1 MDISR
6 EKTPVFAFIRNPTS
20 LVPWKP
26 MSSAKRNKKNLPPKS
41 GASASLHVM
50 LAACGLVALTFIA
63 YYNSLSNGFVWDDHQ
78 QIVMNPTLR
87 PAAPLT
93 QIFSSDIR
101 FAHQDSGVQNRT
113 YRPLQMLTYRIV
125 AGTFG
130 LTPAPFH
137 LCNLLLAIACVL
149 AAFAVFRL
157 LTRSTFSAFAAA
169 SLFAVYPIHTEAVDW
184 IAASPDLGCTLFL
197 LIAFALFL
205 APRRTE
211 QARQP
216 GWFLPVL
223 SLAAYAISLLWKET
237 ASVLPILVIV
247 YVLIAE
253 KKTFLAALK
262 ASAAYW
268 AVLALYL
275 ILRFSVLGGMA
286 AGVRDWALTP
296 FQFLLT
302 TSHLMLSYWLKLAW
316 PFRLNAYYVFSPIR
330 SLADPRA
337 IAGIVFVLAAIAGL
351 VYLVRRA
358 PLPAFAALWVCIT
371 LLPAMN
377 IFGVGRNVF
386 AERYLFLPSIGFCLL
401 LTIVAKRLI
410 GLAPEKFRK
419 PAAISLLFVAV
430 SAFAVATIQRNS
442 DWKDDKALFAETLVH
457 SPNAP
462 FVRTMVAST
471 QSDESP
477 GSAEAEQNYLQA
489 ISLAKAETPRDRFDL
504 VAAYKGLASLYGD
517 RSDNQRAL
525 QMLASAREIAP
536 ADAETDTEEGLILVR
551 AGRWDEAEP
560 LLDKAV
566 AAEPDNENVLSTLGI
581 VAWQHHH
588 DLGKAVE
595 WFTRALVAH
604 PDQDGFNASVHNN
617 LGGVYG
623 EQGDYVSAIA
633 QYRLAVSISPQ
644 DPEYHTNLA
653 NALGAAN
660 HYDEARSEAELA
672 LHIAPNYPQARAVL
686 ENLGN
691 K

>member
-1 MDISR
+1 MGKKLRILSFV
-6 EKTPVFAFIRNPTS
+6 ENPTS
-20 LVPWKP
+20 LVPWKAMP
-26 MSSAKRNKKNLPPKS
+26 TAKRNKKNPRPKPV
-41 GASASLHVM
+41 ASTSLYVA
-50 LAACGLVALTFIA
+50 LAACVLVALTFIA
-63 YYNSLSNGFVWDDHQ
+63 YYNSLANGFVWDDHQ
-78 QIVMNPTLR
+78 QVVMNPTLR
-87 PAAPLT
+87 PTAPLT
-93 QIFSSDIR
+93 QIVSSDIR
-101 FAHQDSGVQNRT
+101 FAHQDSGVQNQT

-125 AGTFG
+125 AGIFG
-130 LTPAPFH
+130 LSPTPFH
-137 LCNLLLAIACVL
+137 LASHLLAIACVL
-149 AAFAVFRL
+149 AAFTVFWL
-157 LTRSTFSAFAAA
+157 LTRSNFSAFAAA
-169 SLFAVYPIHTEAVDW
+169 SLFAVYPIHSEAVDW

-197 LIAFALFL
+197 LVAFALFL

-211 QARQP
+211 QLRQP
-216 GWFLPVL
+216 TWLLPGL

-237 ASVLPILVIV
+237 AAVLPLLVIV
-247 YVLIAE
+247 YILIVE
-253 KKTFLAALK
+253 RTGLRAALR

-275 ILRFSVLGGMA
+275 IIRFSVLGGMA
-286 AGVRDWALTP
+286 TGARDWALNP

-302 TSHLMLSYWLKLAW
+302 TSHLMLSYWLKLTW
-316 PFRLNAYYVFSPIR
+316 PFQLNAYYVFSPIR
-330 SLADPRA
+330 SLADRRA
-337 IAGIVFVLAAIAGL
+337 IAAIVFVLAAIAGL

-377 IFGVGRNVF
+377 IYGVGRNVF
-386 AERYLFLPSIGFCLL
+386 AERYLCLPSVGFCLL
-401 LTIVAKRLI
+401 LTIAAKRLI
-410 GLAPEKFRK
+410 GFVPGKFRK
-419 PAAISLLFVAV
+419 PAALSLLLISV
-430 SAFAVATIQRNS
+430 SVFAVATIQRNP
-442 DWKDDKALFAETLVH
+442 DWKDDKTLFAETLVH

-489 ISLAKAETPRDRFDL
+489 IALAKGESPQDRLDL
-504 VAAYKGLASLYGD
+504 MAAYKGLASLYAD

-536 ADAETDTEEGLILVR
+536 ADPETDTEEGLILVR

-560 LLDKAV
+560 LLEKAV

-588 DLGKAVE
+588 DLNKAVE
-595 WFTRALVAH
+595 WFTKALAAH

-617 LGGVYG
+617 LGGVHG
-623 EQGDYVSAIA
+623 EQGDYASAIA
-633 QYRLAVSISPQ
+633 QYRLAVAISPQ

-653 NALGAAN
+653 NALGASN
-660 HYDEARSEAELA
+660 RYDEARSEAELA
-672 LHIAPNYPQARAVL
+672 LRIAPHYPQARAVL

>member
-1 MDISR
+1 M
-6 EKTPVFAFIRNPTS
+6 P
-20 LVPWKP
+20 
-26 MSSAKRNKKNLPPKS
+26 SAKRNKKDAPPKS
-41 GASASLHVM
+41 GASTSLPLVLAICA
-50 LAACGLVALTFIA
+50 LAALVLIA

-78 QIVMNPTLR
+78 QIVMNPTLK
-87 PAAPLT
+87 PTAPLA

-125 AGTFG
+125 AGIFG
-130 LTPAPFH
+130 FSPAAFH

-149 AAFAVFRL
+149 AAFAVFWL
-157 LTRSTFSAFAAA
+157 LTRSTFSAFAVA

-205 APRRTE
+205 APRRIE
-211 QARQP
+211 QPREPSWLLP
-216 GWFLPVL
+216 GL

-237 ASVLPILVIV
+237 AAVFPILVFV

-253 KKTFLAALK
+253 KNTIRAALK

-268 AVLALYL
+268 AVLALYV
-275 ILRFSVLGGMA
+275 IVRFSALGGTA
-286 AGVRDWALTP
+286 TGARDWALNP
-296 FQFLLT
+296 LQFLLT
-302 TSHLMLSYWLKLAW
+302 TSHLMLSYWQKLAW
-316 PFRLNAYYVFSPIR
+316 PFRFNAYYVFSPIR
-330 SLADPRA
+330 SLTDPRA
-337 IAGIVFVLAAIAGL
+337 LAAIVFVLGAIAGL

-358 PLPAFAALWVCIT
+358 PLLALAGLWVCIT

-377 IFGVGRNVF
+377 IDGVGRNVF
-386 AERYLFLPSIGFCLL
+386 AERYLYLPSIGFCLL
-401 LTIVAKRLI
+401 VTLAATRLI

-419 PAAISLLFVAV
+419 PAAISLLVIAV
-430 SAFAVATIQRNS
+430 STFAVATIQRNP
-442 DWKDDKALFAETLVH
+442 DWKDDKTLFTETLLR
-457 SPNAP
+457 SPDAP
-462 FVRTMVAST
+462 FVRMMVAST

-477 GSAEAEQNYLQA
+477 GSAEAEENYLQA
-489 ISLAKAETPRDRFDL
+489 IALAKAETPPDRLDL
-504 VAAYKGLASLYGD
+504 VAAYKGLASLYAD
-517 RSDNQRAL
+517 RSENQRAL
-525 QMLASAREIAP
+525 EMLASVREIAP
-536 ADAETDTEEGLILVR
+536 TDPEADTEEGLILVR

-566 AAEPDNENVLSTLGI
+566 VAQPDNENVLSTLGI

-588 DLGKAVE
+588 DLNKAVE
-595 WFTRALVAH
+595 WFTKALAAH
-604 PDQDGFNASVHNN
+604 PDRDGFNASVHNN

-623 EQGDYVSAIA
+623 EQGDYASAIA
-633 QYRLAVSISPQ
+633 QYRLAVGISPQ

-672 LHIAPNYPQARAVL
+672 LRIAPNYPQARAVL